1 MSLANRLNQIIEEQN
16 ISKRDFAKRLG
27 ISETYLYILTSNSR
41 PGTNQNKTISPMLA
55 KLIGM
60 EFGYDPEWIL
70 HGDKDV

>member
-1 MSLANRLNQIIEEQN
+1 MTLAERLNQIISEQK
-16 ISKRDFAKRLG
+16 ITKREFARRVG
-27 ISETYLYILTSNSR
+27 ISENYLYILTSNSR

-70 HGDKDV
+70 HGKTE